1 MSRYCSIVFVG
12 LWVIFSAV
20 AGKGQDA
27 EVSMEPLLPKDE
39 RFVPADGLIFPERS
53 LILTC
58 GVTSVL
64 KRPDCPPPDSR
75 RIDQQHILEI
85 QDSDGSLWY
94 RFSVYR
100 NDPAYFID
108 LETREFVKKDFKPLG
123 PGIWYYADYTL
134 PTTRLDKSRVA
145 KFPTHVILRL
155 VSESPNWYE
164 VEVNDDTRLKK
175 YVSKRDPLWVKIGWQ
190 DVFSINHG
198 AHIVIDTTTTIVLDK
213 PNGTPI
219 SPPCGKTEYQR
230 LLFSSLEEDW
240 IEVNKGHSQCHG
252 WIRWRNGRDILVGS
266 HLNGYEVVNPKNEER

>member
-64 KRPDCPPPDSR
+64 KRPDCPPPDNR
-75 RIDQQHILEI
+75 RIDQEHILEI

-123 PGIWYYADYTL
+123 PGIWYAADYSR
-134 PTTRLDKSRVA
+134 PTIRLDKSRIID
-145 KFPTHVILRL
+145 FPTFVVLRL
-155 VSESPNWYE
+155 IAESPSWYE
-164 VEVNDDTRLKK
+164 VEVNEDSRLKK
-175 YVSKRDPLWVKIGWQ
+175 YISKGDAFWTRVGWQ
-190 DVFSINHG
+190 DVFGMHYG
-198 AHIVIDTTTTIVLDK
+198 KYIVIDTTTTDVLDK
-213 PNGTPI
+213 PDGKPI
-219 SPPCGKTEYQR
+219 SSPCEKTEYKR
-230 LLFSSLEEDW
+230 LDFSSLDGDW
-240 IEVNKGHSQCHG
+240 MEVDKNNPQCHG
-252 WIRWRNGRDILVGS
+252 WIRWRNGRNILVGS
-266 HLNGYEVVNPKNEER
+266 VLNGYEVVKPKNEER